1 MTCMYRL
8 NGDVYS
14 DPYNVAHEIT
24 DNMEDCYY
32 DEMLNEVYGEVNI
45 CGYTYNAADALYRL
59 DETAYR
65 CGKNDYY
72 DSLASDIGDEINW
85 MDDGDTKKFYGFEVE
100 CFYDFT
106 DDFVKIKEKGAEIGA
121 DVKFSGDIC
130 SVEFPSARISFDFED
145 LDDLSDAMS
154 EVALCDED
162 KPYSAKLQELAD
174 YIYEL
179 A

>member
-1 MTCMYRL
+1 MTSMYRL
-8 NGDVYS
+8 NGDVYY
-14 DPYNVAHEIT
+14 DPSVVAREIA

-32 DEMLNEVYGEVNI
+32 DEMLNDVYGEVNI

-72 DSLASDIGDEINW
+72 DSLESDIVGEMNR
-85 MDDGDTKKFYGFEVE
+85 MDDGDTKTFYGFEVE

-106 DDFVKIKEKGAEIGA
+106 DDFVKIKERAAELGI
-121 DVKFSGDIC
+121 DVKFAANDC
-130 SVEFPSARISFDFED
+130 YVELPSVRFRFEFET
-145 LDDLSDAMS
+145 LDELSDI
-154 EVALCDED
+154 LDEEAD
-162 KPYSAKLQELAD
+162 ANEDEPYGQKLRDLAD
-174 YIYEL
+174 IVYEI